1 MIPRLKVLI
10 NEAYSLLICILSN
23 QLTTNHIQGAQ
34 QIFAESMGG
43 SSNDILLA
51 LESLS
56 RVDDEIEKAL

>member
-10 NEAYSLLICILSN
+10 NEAYSLFICILNN

-34 QIFAESMGG
+34 QMFAESMGG

-56 RVDDEIEKAL
+56 RVEHEIEKAL